1 MRYGE
6 ARWSDNTV
14 KSFGAV
20 ALPVELAGHGRD
32 MGGARAQQGDALAGT
47 WPARAPLLR
56 RLAGTARLNHIV
68 DWTGFFRD
76 ESGGYSYTQVSNF
89 ETEAWFE
96 SSAAEAGVLTTNYL
110 TYDGAAVQPR
120 CTISRSYVAVP
131 SERLFVA
138 RYQLA
143 NTTAAD
149 ITINVLDQLHPA
161 NQAVGAGRAV
171 HAWYDAGRRALI
183 ADMTASGQLF
193 VALGAFQ
200 DMDGYQAADDTQP

>member
-1 MRYGE
+1 MSQTTSSSLSVPSLYLSNWQDMVGIWE
-6 ARWSDNTV
+6 AR
-14 KSFGAV
+14 
-20 ALPVELAGHGRD
+20 ALSKVTPWQVPGLHELHFL
-32 MGGARAQQGDALAGT
+32 GGSLGPPQV
-47 WPARAPLLR
+47 
-56 RLAGTARLNHIV
+56 NHIV

-96 SSAAEAGVLTTNYL
+96 GTAGEAGVLTTNYL

-143 NTTAAD
+143 NATAAD
-149 ITINVLDQLHPA
+149 ITVNVLDQLHPA
-161 NQAVGAGRAV
+161 NQAVGQAGR
-171 HAWYDAGRRALI
+171 YTLGTTRA
-183 ADMTASGQLF
+183 
-193 VALGAFQ
+193 
-200 DMDGYQAADDTQP
+200 DGH